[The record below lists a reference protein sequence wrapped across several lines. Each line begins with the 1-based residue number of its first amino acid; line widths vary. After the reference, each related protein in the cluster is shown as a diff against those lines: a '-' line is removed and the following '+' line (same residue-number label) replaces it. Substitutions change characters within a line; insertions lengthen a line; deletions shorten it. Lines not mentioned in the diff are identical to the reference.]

1 MAKRAL
7 ASGLVIWIVGTIMFR
22 VSGPGMI
29 HAPGPRTA
37 LGFAIYFVASALL
50 VRAVLWRM
58 RVPPDA
64 RPTVVSLLI
73 LPTLLLDPF
82 STAYFPIAFPNLPAA
97 AAPTFGG
104 LMLISCAGA
113 VVGAW
118 MGRGS

>member
-7 ASGLVIWIVGTIMFR
+7 ASGIVIWIVGTIMFR

-29 HAPGPRTA
+29 HAPGARTMLA
-37 LGFAIYFVASALL
+37 FAIYFVASALF
-50 VRAVLWRM
+50 VRVMLWRM

-82 STAYFPIAFPNLPAA
+82 STAYFPIAFPNLPAT

-104 LMLISCAGA
+104 IMLISCAGA
-113 VVGAW
+113 VVAAW